1 MMASAAARA
10 AAAALALRRTGLE
23 HKPLLPRSLLLGP
36 RARPGQ
42 SQISQVR
49 SRPGHGHCQVRSRPG
64 HGHSDQA
71 RSEWLQNS
79 RRGFSR
85 RGFDRSRR
93 RKPQSTHGHNA
104 TNGREFRS
112 HALRRRLWRAHVELA
127 RGQVSSFRTI
137 SVLTEG
143 HDDEDDEEGV
153 GHGKERVGQRR
164 EDLGDGGQ
172 LAEDAQHAAAAE
184 QQDQA
189 QRDAD
194 RGEADDGEG
203 HNDQV
208 KEAPAVGDE
217 RAPPVGEEVEE
228 QLGREGDDQ
237 DKVECVEDSSF
248 VL

>member
-1 MMASAAARA
+1 M
-10 AAAALALRRTGLE
+10 
-23 HKPLLPRSLLLGP
+23 
-36 RARPGQ
+36 
-42 SQISQVR
+42 
-49 SRPGHGHCQVRSRPG
+49 
-64 HGHSDQA
+64 
-71 RSEWLQNS
+71 
-79 RRGFSR
+79 
-85 RGFDRSRR
+85 
-93 RKPQSTHGHNA
+93 
-104 TNGREFRS
+104 
-112 HALRRRLWRAHVELA
+112 ELA

-172 LAEDAQHAAAAE
+172 LAEDAQHAAAAQ

-203 HNDQV
+203 DDDEV
-208 KEAPAVGDE
+208 EDAPGVGDE
-217 RAPPVGEEVEE
+217 GTPPVGEEVEE

-237 DKVECVEDSSF
+237 DKVDRVQDRPPPGA
-248 VL
+248 